1 MIQIFGL
8 LVVLQFVLICVH
20 DLVDVPGWTHGK
32 QVQEVIGR
40 RKLWLVTAINA
51 IFPGIAAAMAV
62 AYWGQRA
69 PRLVSGYWF
78 LYFAITVGSAIAMW
92 YIPYFFG
99 ASEQQQLE
107 FERMYAGTRQVL
119 PERGRNPRPNV
130 LHLCFHVLFVV
141 NLVLSALVW
150 WRASE

>member
-99 ASEQQQLE
+99 ASEQQHF
-107 FERMYAGTRQVL
+107 FEQ
-119 PERGRNPRPNV
+119 PRGVARFR
-130 LHLCFHVLFVV
+130 HDLFK
-141 NLVLSALVW
+141 
-150 WRASE
+150 